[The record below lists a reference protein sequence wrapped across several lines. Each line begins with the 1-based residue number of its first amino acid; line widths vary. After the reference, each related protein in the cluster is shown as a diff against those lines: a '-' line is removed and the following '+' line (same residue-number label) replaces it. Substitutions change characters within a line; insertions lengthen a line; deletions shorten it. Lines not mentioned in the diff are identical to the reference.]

1 MEHGFYFDLI
11 PFLVTLALGHS
22 LTEEIRAKIKLKTG
36 LTLMSWLIDL
46 MIKKKKKTP
55 GITNPFILSNLI
67 EVLLILLANY

>member
-22 LTEEIRAKIKLKTG
+22 LTEKIRAKIKLKTE